1 MKKITLLLSF
11 IACVVLANAQTN
23 LLTNPGFETWTNGTA
38 PDGWIM
44 PTSTAAAYASSTAS
58 TTIFSEGTKALKV
71 VAAATGGGTYTISQ
85 IVPVTPGKTY
95 TLKMSYY
102 VETGDG
108 TDARIWSDWL
118 NVGTTNT
125 YATLSHTD
133 SLSLFGP
140 GGGSAYFPDAK
151 GTWHEYTCDVTA
163 PATTGGTANLPVT
176 SFSFQFRTYKTPA
189 VVYYDNMFFGEKTT
203 GLSPI
208 SADKL
213 EVTLVGKKLNVTNV
227 AENSLIDV
235 YSTLG
240 AKVQSDKLAGG
251 SIQLNDLAKGLYV
264 VRVGNAST
272 KIKL

>member
-23 LLTNPGFETWTNGTA
+23 LLTNPGFEIWTNGTA
-38 PDGWIM
+38 PDGWTLG
-44 PTSTAAAYASSTAS
+44 TSTYATVSAS
-58 TTIFSEGTKALKV
+58 TSIFNEGAKSFK
-71 VAAATGGGTYTISQ
+71 VAAAATAGGTYIVSQ

-189 VVYYDNMFFGEKTT
+189 VVYWDNMFFGEKTT
-203 GLSPI
+203 GLNSLA
-208 SADKL
+208 ADKL

-240 AKVQSDKLAGG
+240 AKVQTGNIVGG